1 MVEAIV
7 FDYRNAPIS
16 RAELALLEFAEKLTR
31 EPSSCRERDID
42 LLRQAGWS
50 DPAILDTTLV
60 ISYFNFVNRISDGL
74 GVELEEGM
82 RAPRKCPSGLGI
94 QFKERIAPESFSEIH
109 LSHGQTRIC
118 RWNAAHS

>member
-7 FDYRNAPIS
+7 FDFRDAPVS

-31 EPSSCRERDID
+31 EPSACRECDVQ

-50 DPAILDTTLV
+50 DRAVLDATLV
-60 ISYFNFVNRISDGL
+60 ISYFAFVNRIAEGL

-82 RAPRKCPSGLGI
+82 RGTP
-94 QFKERIAPESFSEIH
+94 
-109 LSHGQTRIC
+109 
-118 RWNAAHS
+118 

>member
-1 MVEAIV
+1 LVEAIV

-31 EPSSCRERDID
+31 EPSSCREHDIH

-50 DPAILDTTLV
+50 DSPILDATLV
-60 ISYFNFVNRISDGL
+60 ISYFAFVNRIADGL

-82 RAPRKCPSGLGI
+82 RGTP
-94 QFKERIAPESFSEIH
+94 
-109 LSHGQTRIC
+109 
-118 RWNAAHS
+118 